1 MTDGPSRT
9 PGRLLRRRPEDGLER
24 ALTFEVGPFAALLI
38 GLAVAWGAIFLKA
51 MLNELI
57 DGSTGYILL
66 MAGVVLAAWMG
77 GFVGGLTATAAA
89 VILNAIIFGVPGGT
103 PDADRLNLLRQ
114 LLFIVV
120 GGGVAVL
127 VASRRSARD
136 DLVDALEEVAA
147 LATELEARDARL
159 EIMLAASGTG
169 FWEWDV
175 QTGEL
180 TWSEAIFRQHGLE
193 PAAKAPDFPAYLQ
206 MIHPDDRASF
216 QTAVAAAVDTAS
228 SFSLEFRLLWP
239 DGTIHWTSG
248 AGRVFTD
255 VAGQPARMIGT
266 GQDITERR
274 RVEDERDQLLADERR
289 AGAFREAFVDVISH
303 ELRTPITTILGLSQI
318 LTRPGRVDDEASRM
332 ALLEDVRAESE
343 RLHRL
348 VEDLL
353 VMSRM
358 ERGSLV
364 AEAEPLEL
372 RRLLE
377 RIVAHER
384 AELPSVRIELQL
396 EPGLPIVAGEDTYVE
411 QIVRNILGNA
421 AKYTPTGTRVV
432 VDARREGR
440 VVAIRFLDDGPGI
453 PEASIPHLFELFYRD
468 PDSARTV
475 AGSGIGL
482 FVCASLVQAMG
493 GRTWAAR
500 RPGGGTEFGFTMR
513 VLEADEQD
521 LDDGRGAAATDV
533 ATATTTR

>member
-1 MTDGPSRT
+1 VTDGPSKT

-24 ALTFEVGPFAALLI
+24 ALTFEAGPFAALLI

-513 VLEADEQD
+513 VLEADVQD
-521 LDDGRGAAATDV
+521 LDEGRGAAATDV

>member
-9 PGRLLRRRPEDGLER
+9 PGRLLRRRSEDGLER

-147 LATELEARDARL
+147 LAAELEARDARL

-193 PAAKAPDFPAYLQ
+193 PAAKAPDFPTYLQ

-239 DGTIHWTSG
+239 DGTVHWTSG
-248 AGRVFTD
+248 AGRVFSD
-255 VAGQPARMIGT
+255 AAGQPARMIGT

-440 VVAIRFLDDGPGI
+440 IVAIRFLDDGPGI

-500 RPGGGTEFGFTMR
+500 RPEGGTEFGFTMR

>member
-1 MTDGPSRT
+1 VTDGPSRT

-147 LATELEARDARL
+147 LAAELEARDARL

-193 PAAKAPDFPAYLQ
+193 PAAKAPDFPTYLQ

-255 VAGQPARMIGT
+255 AAGQPARMIGT

-318 LTRPGRVDDEASRM
+318 LTRPGRVEDEASRM

-411 QIVRNILGNA
+411 QIARNILGNA

-500 RPGGGTEFGFTMR
+500 RPEGGTEFGFTMR

>member
-1 MTDGPSRT
+1 
-9 PGRLLRRRPEDGLER
+9 
-24 ALTFEVGPFAALLI
+24 
-38 GLAVAWGAIFLKA
+38 
-51 MLNELI
+51 
-57 DGSTGYILL
+57 
-66 MAGVVLAAWMG
+66 
-77 GFVGGLTATAAA
+77 
-89 VILNAIIFGVPGGT
+89 
-103 PDADRLNLLRQ
+103 
-114 LLFIVV
+114 
-120 GGGVAVL
+120 
-127 VASRRSARD
+127 
-136 DLVDALEEVAA
+136 
-147 LATELEARDARL
+147 
-159 EIMLAASGTG
+159 
-169 FWEWDV
+169 
-175 QTGEL
+175 
-180 TWSEAIFRQHGLE
+180 
-193 PAAKAPDFPAYLQ
+193 

-500 RPGGGTEFGFTMR
+500 RPEGGTEFGFTMR